1 MIEQRWHGM
10 MAAAAALALGLNQPV
25 LAADAVAAP
34 ILPAQ
39 AVAMAGVANPR
50 LSPDGRRVL
59 HEQTRA
65 DWQANRIVT
74 DLWLTNVATGAARPL
89 TRGKGSATD
98 ASWSP
103 DGRWIAFLSDRGAA
117 ADSAARQLQLMPAEG
132 GDAITLT
139 TLPDG
144 VTAFDWSPDG
154 KRIAFAAAGERPAAL
169 KARDKALGSWRI
181 VRGDQV
187 SVQLWLIDV
196 AALETGLAA
205 GTASPPPRALTP
217 ANGPSVTAL
226 KFAPDGQ
233 RIAYSAQ
240 TTPELASGETAEIF
254 TIAADG
260 GTPVQVTRGGGPNRD
275 PLWSPDGRW
284 IGFVTADGSPNSF
297 FANQRLARVSST
309 LADGG
314 AVQVLTRN
322 FDEDARPL
330 AWDAQGL
337 WFAARAG
344 TEAGLWRLDPDTGRS
359 SRVALGDASIA
370 TGVSRS
376 ADGTVLAF
384 VGSGPNR
391 VPEVM
396 VMAGGQTRTLTQMAA
411 QWQGRAAA
419 TREVVRWKSAG
430 GTSVEGILYRPAT
443 LEPGRH
449 YPLMVIIHG
458 GPTGIDL
465 PDVRPDRIYPAEWF
479 VARGALVL
487 RPNYRGSAGYGGK
500 FRALNYRNLGIGD
513 YADVIG
519 GVDMLVKQGL
529 ADPARVAAMG
539 WSQGGYI
546 SAFITTSSARFKAV
560 SVGAGISDW
569 LTYYANTDI
578 TPFTRQYLG
587 ATPWS
592 DPDVYRRTSPIT
604 YVNKA
609 QTPTLIQH
617 GSNDQRVPIANAYEL
632 RLALEDRKVPV
643 KMVVY
648 DGFGHAVNKPR
659 QMVAVMAENLAWF
672 GHHIFGD
679 PLPADLDPASLALPE
694 EPKP

>member
-1 MIEQRWHGM
+1 MGRQQWHGV
-10 MAAAAALALGLNQPV
+10 MAAAAFVMLGYGKAVQ
-25 LAADAVAAP
+25 AADAAP
-34 ILPAQ
+34 ILPVQ

-50 LSPDGRRVL
+50 LSPDGRRVV

-74 DLWLTNVATGAARPL
+74 DLWLTDVATGATRPL
-89 TRGKGSATD
+89 TRGKNAATD

-103 DGRWIAFLSDRGAA
+103 DGRWIAFLSDRGGA
-117 ADSAARQLQLMPAEG
+117 ADSAARQLQLMPADG
-132 GDAITLT
+132 GDAVTLT

-169 KARDKALGSWRI
+169 KARDKALGNWRI

-187 SVQLWLIDV
+187 PVQLWVIDV
-196 AALETGLAA
+196 AALAA
-205 GTASPPPRALTP
+205 GTASPPPPRALTP
-217 ANGPSVTAL
+217 ATGPSVTAL

-233 RIAYSAQ
+233 RIAFSAQ
-240 TTPELASGETAEIF
+240 ATPELTTSESAEIF

-260 GTPVQVTRGGGPNRD
+260 GTPVQITRGGGPNRE

-284 IGFVTADGSPNSF
+284 IGFVTADGSRNSY
-297 FANQRLARVSST
+297 FANQRLARVP
-309 LADGG
+309 ADGG
-314 AVQVLTRN
+314 IVQVLTRD

-337 WFAARAG
+337 WFTARAG

-359 SRVALGDASIA
+359 SRVALGGASIA
-370 TGVSRS
+370 TGISRS
-376 ADGTVLAF
+376 ADGAMLAF
-384 VGSGPNR
+384 IGSGPNR

-396 VMAGGQTRTLTQMAA
+396 VMDADQARSLTSMAA
-411 QWQGRAAA
+411 QWQGKAIA
-419 TREVVRWKSAG
+419 TREVVRWKSAD
-430 GTSVEGILYRPAT
+430 GTRIEGILYRPAT
-443 LEPGRH
+443 LEPGKR

-513 YADVIG
+513 YADVIS
-519 GVDMLVKQGL
+519 GVDQLVKQGHV
-529 ADPARVAAMG
+529 DPARVAAMG

-546 SAFITTSSARFKAV
+546 SAFITTSSTRFKAV

-617 GSNDQRVPIANAYEL
+617 GSNDARVPIANAYEL

-679 PLPADLDPASLALPE
+679 PLPADLDPASLGLPE
-694 EPKP
+694 APKP